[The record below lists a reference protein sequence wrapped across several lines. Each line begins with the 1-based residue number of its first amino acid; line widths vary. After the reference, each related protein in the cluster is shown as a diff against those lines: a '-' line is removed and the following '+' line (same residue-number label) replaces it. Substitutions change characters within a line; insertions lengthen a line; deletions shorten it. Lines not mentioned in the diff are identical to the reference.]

1 MNPTAAPA
9 GLEQLERLFDERRSM
24 MRDGHPSGFATAPP
38 TLRPPRRWLRRLLVA
53 AAILLV
59 IVVALSAAVGLL
71 VGSITSKVQILDD
84 DKVFPPASGRPSA
97 AAGVTNLLVIGTDS
111 REGLGTAD
119 DTTYE
124 GSTGQRADTMMLVN
138 LSADGEASVISL
150 MRDSWV
156 DIPGHGEA
164 KLNAALAWGGVPLVV
179 QTVEQLT
186 GAHVDHVA
194 VADFSA
200 MAEVTTALGGV
211 PVTSPTA
218 FDSRNMPG
226 FHFSE
231 GLNIV
236 QGDRAL
242 AFARERYSFGTGDY
256 QRVRNQRSLVAGILT
271 AVRDRTGAV
280 DVARVYRSMDAAAGG
295 LATDSGL
302 NPMVAAD
309 LLRRAAGAGDGV
321 VSFTLPT
328 RGTAAS
334 ADGQS
339 IVVIDEDALAQVR
352 RAFQDDDVY
361 EAAVS
366 ADWSAG
372 R

>member
-1 MNPTAAPA
+1 MNPTTTPA
-9 GLEQLERLFDERRSM
+9 GVDQLERLFDERRTM
-24 MRDGHPSGFATAPP
+24 MRDGFSGVPVIAPP
-38 TLRPPRRWLRRLLVA
+38 TGRPPRRWLRRVLTMV
-53 AAILLV
+53 AILVV
-59 IVVALSAAVGLL
+59 IVVTLSSAIALL
-71 VGSITSKVQILDD
+71 VGSITSKIQVLDD
-84 DKVFPPASGRPSA
+84 ANVFPPASDRPSA
-97 AAGVTNLLVIGTDS
+97 TVGVTNLLVIGTDS
-111 REGLGTAD
+111 RDGLGSAD

-138 LSADGEASVISL
+138 FSAAGKVAVISL

-156 DIPGHGEA
+156 DIPGQREA

-186 GAHVDHVA
+186 GARIDHVA

-200 MAEVTTALGGV
+200 VAEVTTALGGV

-218 FDSRNMPG
+218 FESRNMPG
-226 FHFSE
+226 FPFSE

-256 QRVRNQRSLVAGILT
+256 QRVRNQRSLLAGMLT

-280 DVARVYRSMDAAAGG
+280 DLARVYRSMDAAAGG

-302 NPMVAAD
+302 TAMVAAD
-309 LLRRAAGAGDGV
+309 LLRRAADAGEGA

-328 RGTAAS
+328 RGTAS
-334 ADGQS
+334 SPDGQS
-339 IVVIDEDALAQVR
+339 IVVVDEDALAQLR
-352 RAFQDDDVY
+352 QAFQDDDVY
-361 EAAVS
+361 DTAVS
-366 ADWSAG
+366 AKWSDG
-372 R
+372 Q